1 MANALF
7 AAFGGSNAG
16 FTAMLNQSV
25 NAAQNAGKRIVPALT
40 PAAQSM
46 VNWRMFSRE
55 LLVIF
60 REIGRGNWARIPGS
74 FTILVQSLGGLQ
86 LILNPLVLT
95 IAAVAASVLAVGHAF
110 KRLANIQHEENQV
123 IGVFHNGLRRSS
135 EALEECAIRAEK
147 YSDWLKHL
155 ADDHKAVS
163 ESVEET
169 LTHMREQFE
178 LTKGIS
184 KEEQAR
190 REKGVVAE
198 GLTKANENLKS
209 ALEDSYAKE
218 QAANQKPEIERINN
232 LKDQQADALELV
244 KQREKKV
251 EEEDTWYGRLGGEAL
266 SSEKYLAEHR
276 RDQARA
282 DYAGITENLSIR
294 EKAQRMREREA
305 EWAKEKLE
313 DAEQDVK
320 TLEKIQSRVAGQSTL
335 ETPGKTQ
342 RELIRGSLNERQRVG
357 LAYVSP
363 ASVAVIDVNKQI
375 LNEVKAIHRTV
386 KGAPHGGK
394 GVSTH
399 GNY

>member
-1 MANALF
+1 MASALF
-7 AAFGGSNAG
+7 ASFGGSNAG
-16 FTAMLNQSV
+16 FTSMLNQSV
-25 NAAQNAGKRIVPALT
+25 NAAQNAANKIKPVLT
-40 PAAQSM
+40 PPAQGM

-60 REIGRGNWARIPGS
+60 REIGMGNWARIPGS
-74 FTILVQSLGGLQ
+74 ITILVQSLGGLH
-86 LILNPLVLT
+86 LIFNTLILT
-95 IAAVAASVLAVGHAF
+95 IAGVTAGLLAIGHAF
-110 KRLANIQHEENQV
+110 KRLADIQHEENQV
-123 IGVFHNGLRRSS
+123 IGVFHDALRRSS

-155 ADDHKAVS
+155 SDDHKAVS

-190 REKGVVAE
+190 REKEVVAG
-198 GLTKANENLKS
+198 GLTKTNENLKS

-218 QAANQKPEIERINN
+218 QAANQESEIERIKN
-232 LKDQQADALELV
+232 LKDQQASALELV

-251 EEEDTWYGRLGGEAL
+251 EEEDTWYGRLGGKAL
-266 SSEKYLAEHR
+266 WSEKYLAEQR

-282 DYAGITENLSIR
+282 DYDSITKNLSIR
-294 EKAQRMREREA
+294 EKVQRTRESEA
-305 EWAKEKLE
+305 EEAKKKLE

-320 TLEKIQSRVAGQSTL
+320 TLEKIQSKVDLQSTL
-335 ETPGKTQ
+335 ETPEKMQ

-363 ASVAVIDVNKQI
+363 ASVALIDVNKQI
-375 LNEVKAIHRTV
+375 LNEVKELHKTV
-386 KGAPHGGK
+386 KGAPHGH

-399 GNY
+399 GHY